1 MKGNFLMILSLLD
14 LFADNAIDRFL
25 GNVEHTQP
33 NYCHYLSVG
42 DLCHTT
48 LNFADLPEKKSGTMR
63 VIVVSDTHERHT
75 KLHGLPA
82 GDVFIHCGDILM
94 TSRVFSVKA
103 GIRKLYWFNEWMKDI
118 PCKHK
123 LVIAGNH
130 DGIMEKIGKDAVQK
144 ILSNAIY
151 LENSLIEIDQIKVW
165 GTPYSTGKSINKAF
179 QSDKFST
186 ATIGNAPTSGVDI
199 LLTHGQ
205 CPELEEMVPH
215 SVHLWGH
222 SHSSYGIRM
231 PPTILKGK
239 PVLNLSICVP
249 IMDKNFRPTHLPVV
263 LDISAAS
270 RDFQQFSPDSV
281 SVVDGDLEVIALN
294 KIKGKLSSSPYRK
307 SWLSRLTSSTSVSE
321 SPEEIDR
328 RSITSKIS
336 ITSRPS

>member
-33 NYCHYLSVG
+33 NFCHYLSAG
-42 DLCHTT
+42 DQCHTT
-48 LNFADLPEKKSGTMR
+48 LNFADLPVKKSGTMR
-63 VIVVSDTHERHT
+63 LIVVSDTHERHT
-75 KLHGLPA
+75 KLHSFPA
-82 GDVFIHCGDILM
+82 GDIFIHCGDILM
-94 TSRVFSVKA
+94 TSRVLSVKA

-123 LVIAGNH
+123 LIIAGNH
-130 DGIMEKIGKDAVQK
+130 DGIMEMIGKEAVQK
-144 ILSNAIY
+144 ILSNAVY

-165 GTPYSTGKSINKAF
+165 GTPYSSGKSINKAF

-186 ATIGNAPTSGVDI
+186 ETVQNAPTSGVDI
-199 LLTHGQ
+199 LITHGQ
-205 CPELEEMVPH
+205 CPDLEEKVPH

-249 IMDKNFRPTHLPVV
+249 IMDKHFRPTHLPVV
-263 LDISAAS
+263 LDISAVS
-270 RDFQQFSPDSV
+270 KDFQQFSSNTV
-281 SVVDGDLEVIALN
+281 SGEGGDLEMLASN
-294 KIKGKLSSSPYRK
+294 KIKEKVSSTPYRK
-307 SWLSRLTSSTSVSE
+307 SLLARFTSFISASE
-321 SPEEIDR
+321 SPEGIVR
-328 RSITSKIS
+328 QSQHKIS
-336 ITSRPS
+336 ITSKPS